1 MSKQVVILSGA
12 KDFSIEIRTTHREIV
27 MIYESIVRS
36 LTSFGGEICYEDLW
50 TGTSSTGRVACLRT
64 PSVALPISK

>member
-1 MSKQVVILSGA
+1 M
-12 KDFSIEIRTTHREIV
+12 EIRTARSDFACRQEA
-27 MIYESIVRS
+27 IVRS

>member
-1 MSKQVVILSGA
+1 MLSGA
-12 KDFSIEIRTTHREIV
+12 KDLSIEIRATRNDFACRQKP
-27 MIYESIVRS
+27 IVRS

-64 PSVALPISK
+64 PSVALPTSK